1 MEQSDKESLLDK
13 AKLKRRTFLKA
24 TALTTAAGLAGYSQ
38 SRDYFDGMIGSVDAA
53 PEGNEE
59 LVKTICTNC
68 SLGCGLKARVVDGEF
83 VGQEAWETHPVNQGG
98 MCSKGNAEHQ
108 LVKTP
113 NRVEAPMVKENGDWQ
128 RLDWE
133 DALDDVSDKL
143 LDIREEYGPD
153 SVMWMGSAKV
163 SNEEA
168 YMFRKLAAFWGTNN
182 VDHQARICHSTT
194 VFGLAN
200 TWGYGAQTNNV
211 NDLSNTKCA
220 FFIGSNAA
228 EAHPA
233 AMRHV
238 IQAREE
244 NDAEIVVADPRFTKT
259 AAQADL
265 YVPFRSGTDI
275 PLIMYVIKKAIDE
288 GEYDEE
294 MIENRT
300 YGFPVLE
307 ESIENYDRETVS
319 NITGTPEE
327 KLDELA
333 DVLIE
338 NSGEEGPMTILY
350 SMGSTQHSKGAQN
363 TRIYAILQLVL
374 GNAGKPGGGLN
385 ALRGHDNVQGATDM
399 CVLSHSLPAYYGLD
413 EGAWEHWCNVWDVDY
428 DWMADRF
435 ENQELMERDG
445 FTVSRWYEGV
455 IKDTDEIDQP
465 NNVKAVVVW
474 GHSLNSITEMEREKQ
489 ALDEAELVVI
499 VNPYPSAASALTDRE
514 DDLYILPACTQLE
527 EEGSVS
533 STSRQQQ
540 WRFQV
545 TDPIEDS
552 KPDYEIMLEL
562 AERFGFKEEYAK
574 NREGEWEEMPEDVT
588 REINMGCKTIQYT
601 GGTPETLKG
610 HSEYSHHFNPET
622 LRAEGGEY
630 DGDYFGKPWPC
641 WNEDHP
647 GTPILYRNDI
657 PVSEG
662 GHDFRVRFGAE
673 SPSEDE
679 LLEGLND
686 MMAEI
691 VEPVSSEIANVS
703 MLSGE
708 DGHDQ
713 LVDEYGIEGSWSTD
727 IETDYQQAI
736 DANKVPSG
744 RGKARIYIWE
754 WANQGGDGLPV
765 HREPINSPRPELIEE
780 YPTYEDRENH
790 YRLTTEFETK
800 QQERKD
806 DAEDYPLVLTSGRQ
820 VEHMGGG
827 AGTRQ
832 SWWLVELQPE
842 MYVEINPRNANDR
855 NIQDGDIVW
864 VETREGKI
872 LVKAKVTE
880 RPMEDHVFLP
890 YHWFGLFGGEDRT
903 EHYPEDKIPYGI
915 GEPANKVCNYG
926 YAWTSQMQET
936 KASICEVEKADSE
949 DADRYHEIYQ
959 KRS

>member
-1 MEQSDKESLLDK
+1 MDKSNDESLLNK

-53 PEGNEE
+53 PEGDEE

-83 VGQEAWETHPVNQGG
+83 VGQEAWKGHPVNQGG

-113 NRVEAPMVKENGDWQ
+113 NRVEAPMVKEGGDWQ
-128 RLDWE
+128 RLDW
-133 DALDDVSDKL
+133 DNALDDIADKL

-153 SVMWMGSAKV
+153 SVMWMGSAKI

-238 IQAREE
+238 IQAREQ
-244 NDAEIVVADPRFTKT
+244 NDAKIVVADPRYTKT

-275 PLIMYVIKKAIDE
+275 PLIMYAVKKAIDE

-307 ESIENYDRETVS
+307 ESVQNYDRETVS
-319 NITGTPEE
+319 NICGTPEE
-327 KLDELA
+327 KLDEFAEL
-333 DVLIE
+333 LIE
-338 NSGEEGPMTILY
+338 NSGEDGPMTILY
-350 SMGSTQHSKGAQN
+350 SMGTTQHSKGAQN
-363 TRIYAILQLVL
+363 VRSYAILQLVL
-374 GNAGKPGGGLN
+374 GNAGKPGGGVN

-399 CVLSHSLPAYYGLD
+399 CILSHSLPAYYGLD
-413 EGAWEHWCNVWDVDY
+413 QGGWEHWCNVWDVDY

-435 ENQELMERDG
+435 ENKELMERDG

-455 IKDTDEIDQP
+455 IKDEDEIDQP

-489 ALDEAELVVI
+489 ALDEADLVVI

-514 DDLYILPACTQLE
+514 DDLYLLPACTQLE

-540 WRFQV
+540 WRFKV

-552 KPDYEIMLEL
+552 RPDYEIMLEL
-562 AERFGFKEEYAK
+562 ADRFGFKDEYAK
-574 NREGEWEEMPEDVT
+574 NRNGEWDEMPEDVT

-610 HSEYSHHFNPET
+610 HAEYSHHFNPDT
-622 LRAEGGEY
+622 LQAEGGEY

-657 PVSEG
+657 PISEG
-662 GHDFRVRFGAE
+662 GHDFRVRFGTE
-673 SPSEDE
+673 SPSREE

-686 MMAEI
+686 MMEEI
-691 VEPVSSEIANVS
+691 LEPVVDEISNVS

-708 DGHDQ
+708 NGHDQ
-713 LVDEYGIEGSWSTD
+713 LVDEYGIEGSWSRD
-727 IETDYQQAI
+727 LETDYKQAI
-736 DANKVPSG
+736 ENNLVPSG
-744 RGKARIYIWE
+744 RGKARIWLWE

-765 HREPINSPRPELIEE
+765 HREPINSPRPDLIEE
-780 YPTYEDRENH
+780 YPTYADRENH

-806 DAEDYPLVLTSGRQ
+806 DAEEYPLVLTSGRQ

-832 SWWLVELQPE
+832 CWWLVELQPE
-842 MYVEINPRNANDR
+842 MYVEINPRNANDL
-855 NIQDGDIVW
+855 NIRDEDIVW

-903 EHYPEDKIPYGI
+903 DHYPEGKIPYGI

-936 KASICEVEKADSE
+936 KAGICKIEKASSNE
-949 DADRYHEIYQ
+949 ASKYHEIYE